1 MIMKVTLSIS
11 PEEADA
17 LRASLD
23 FIQSNS
29 SLESGTLKMRLRGGR
44 DFSLSIPEWLGLG
57 YIIAKIDEA
66 YEDNANRVHF
76 AGACRVF

>member
-1 MIMKVTLSIS
+1 MKVTLSIS

-17 LRASLD
+17 MRAALD
-23 FIQSNS
+23 FVQSNS
-29 SLESGTLKMRLRGGR
+29 TLETGTLKMRLRGGR

-57 YIIAKIDEA
+57 YIIAKVDEA
-66 YEDNANRVHF
+66 FSENANRVHF